1 MENDINNTLA
11 FDLALQFVPTRT
23 GPVEDAV
30 AQAMERSIL
39 HVAVMVCMYL
49 ITTALGTLML
59 FCAGKAK
66 AVPKR
71 KRTSR
76 KDSLSSKT
84 SEDEMAVRVEEEVPD
99 PDDEAKEPDLLQ
111 LPISLQ
117 YQKAFV
123 VGVYCCNFL
132 LCLAAG
138 VGSTLT
144 GLLSPELGLAW
155 EFYTVHFACGC
166 LWMLAQAALAAYML
180 PPGRRYANTAFLEAT
195 FLGICPVTSDAFDT
209 LKDVSFGFL
218 CFAADNLIVNA
229 VGLISLLWLLMF
241 HAILFRDQ
249 AFRQWFAEN
258 HVSVLALRTLPA
270 DADDSPNPLKIPY
283 SENWP
288 DEVAKMMADKK
299 PTSYFLCTKAGK
311 TIPFVA
317 DGAPG
322 ELTKTTRVDDADFP
336 IELVCQ
342 VQYSDHLAADVK
354 EFMADKSPTSYY
366 LCTRNGK
373 RIPFV
378 ADSEP
383 VKLTREPNVD
393 EFPVVFVYQV
403 SWMEWAAG
411 LSAEILQYIYKQLT
425 PLKRKMLLWE
435 NLPQGVMACIYL
447 EVVGGSVMVALL
459 NLAVPTVQIICTL
472 ALFHPVQRLIVAKF
486 AEQIDIAFQES
497 DLVEFH
503 RLRTEAELDSESG
516 LFREICPHSKRLN
529 GFIPDL
535 DESDEGRRV
544 HEAWARSRWILLDC
558 FDSMRSNPHN
568 AHYGELEIVGEL
580 QGKQSTHLE
589 GIVAIFSAFH
599 LEGVEILKMNSNN
612 ISSKWSKDLAKGLIR
627 NTTITHLDM
636 SGNHIRAAGTKALLH
651 ALGDNDLQFLALC
664 GNDLGLK
671 GAEAVAEYLK
681 KDTTQVEKL
690 LLDDNNFADEGS
702 KVLAEAFKMNQSVRY
717 LHLRGNK
724 IGSAGIQDL
733 LLAVVDN
740 DLLLLALCGNDLG
753 LKGAEAVAKYL
764 KRSDTHVSDLRLD
777 DNNFA
782 DEGSEVL
789 AEAFKMNQHVQS
801 LHLRGNK
808 IGSAGI
814 QALSEMLKT
823 NQTLEW
829 FDLSNNNMDLVC
841 LEALATAMSKNRHI
855 TELYIFAE
863 TKVLMKSPVDSTAY
877 FGSAGES
884 KLIKVLP
891 NELMFVCVTSASKH
905 AWTMIVV

>member
-1 MENDINNTLA
+1 
-11 FDLALQFVPTRT
+11 
-23 GPVEDAV
+23 
-30 AQAMERSIL
+30 MERSIL

-209 LKDVSFGFL
+209 LWLVALIQATSFE
-218 CFAADNLIVNA
+218 
-229 VGLISLLWLLMF
+229 
-241 HAILFRDQ
+241 

-411 LSAEILQYIYKQLT
+411 LSAEILQ
-425 PLKRKMLLWE
+425 

-544 HEAWARSRWILLDC
+544 HDAR
-558 FDSMRSNPHN
+558 M
-568 AHYGELEIVGEL
+568 
-580 QGKQSTHLE
+580 Q
-589 GIVAIFSAFH
+589 
-599 LEGVEILKMNSNN
+599 
-612 ISSKWSKDLAKGLIR
+612 
-627 NTTITHLDM
+627 
-636 SGNHIRAAGTKALLH
+636 
-651 ALGDNDLQFLALC
+651 
-664 GNDLGLK
+664 
-671 GAEAVAEYLK
+671 
-681 KDTTQVEKL
+681 
-690 LLDDNNFADEGS
+690 
-702 KVLAEAFKMNQSVRY
+702 
-717 LHLRGNK
+717 
-724 IGSAGIQDL
+724 
-733 LLAVVDN
+733 
-740 DLLLLALCGNDLG
+740 
-753 LKGAEAVAKYL
+753 
-764 KRSDTHVSDLRLD
+764 
-777 DNNFA
+777 
-782 DEGSEVL
+782 
-789 AEAFKMNQHVQS
+789 
-801 LHLRGNK
+801 
-808 IGSAGI
+808 
-814 QALSEMLKT
+814 
-823 NQTLEW
+823 
-829 FDLSNNNMDLVC
+829 
-841 LEALATAMSKNRHI
+841 
-855 TELYIFAE
+855 
-863 TKVLMKSPVDSTAY
+863 
-877 FGSAGES
+877 
-884 KLIKVLP
+884 
-891 NELMFVCVTSASKH
+891 
-905 AWTMIVV
+905 